1 MDAAA
6 VSAVFAAGD
15 ISRVINLAVAPVFL
29 LTGISGMLNV
39 LSARMSRIVD
49 RGRKLNE
56 NPGEPG
62 SAQAEEVDREQQL
75 LAQRAR
81 LTHLSFRLCTL
92 SALLICL
99 VIITLFID
107 VLLTMPLQSVSATLF
122 MLALVCLSLGLL
134 TFLREINISMSKF
147 RFGKYRVHDKS

>member
-1 MDAAA
+1 MLLEY
-6 VSAVFAAGD
+6 SGD
-15 ISRVINLAVAPVFL
+15 ISKAINLAVAPVFL
-29 LTGISGMLNV
+29 LTGISGALNV

-56 NPGEPG
+56 TSCEAG
-62 SAQAEEVDREQQL
+62 STQEQDVDREQEL

-81 LTHLSFRLCTL
+81 LIHLSFRTCTL

-107 VLLTMPLQSVSATLF
+107 VLLNMPLQTVSATLF
-122 MLALVCLSLGLL
+122 MLALVSLSFGLM

-147 RFGKYRVHDKS
+147 RFGKYRVHGEH